1 MRLKM
6 GIIIDIVII
15 LFILASI
22 YLGYKKG
29 LISLGIQLFAFIIS
43 LIITLILYRPIGS
56 MIINTTQLDEKLQE
70 IIQVN
75 AESVISE
82 DSDNKITNEL
92 IESAK
97 NGMLPE
103 VSRSLA
109 INIIYGVTML
119 ALFIV
124 SRICLIFIK
133 SLSDLIAKLPIIN
146 QFNKLGGVLYGL
158 LRGLLITYAI
168 VMIMNLMI
176 TFNPKGSLNEIMNE
190 TYLAKMI
197 SQYSIFRY

>member
-1 MRLKM
+1 MILKM

-29 LISLGIQLFAFIIS
+29 LISLGIQLLAFILS

-75 AESVISE
+75 AESLMSE

-92 IESAK
+92 IESTK

-109 INIIYGVTML
+109 INIIYGITML
-119 ALFIV
+119 VLFIV

-176 TFNPKGSLNEIMNE
+176 TFNPKGSLNDIMNE

>member
-43 LIITLILYRPIGS
+43 LIITLILYRPIGN

-70 IIQVN
+70 IIQVK

-109 INIIYGVTML
+109 INIIYGVTIL
-119 ALFIV
+119 VLFIV

-158 LRGLLITYAI
+158 LRGLLIVYAI
-168 VMIMNLMI
+168 IMIMNLMI

-190 TYLAKMI
+190 TYLTKMI

>member
-1 MRLKM
+1 
-6 GIIIDIVII
+6 
-15 LFILASI
+15 
-22 YLGYKKG
+22 
-29 LISLGIQLFAFIIS
+29 
-43 LIITLILYRPIGS
+43 
-56 MIINTTQLDEKLQE
+56 
-70 IIQVN
+70 
-75 AESVISE
+75 
-82 DSDNKITNEL
+82 
-92 IESAK
+92 
-97 NGMLPE
+97 
-103 VSRSLA
+103 
-109 INIIYGVTML
+109 ML

-176 TFNPKGSLNEIMNE
+176 TFNPKGSLNDIMNE

>member
-1 MRLKM
+1 M
-6 GIIIDIVII
+6 GIIVDIVII

-29 LISLGIQLFAFIIS
+29 LISLGIQLLAFILS

-103 VSRSLA
+103 VSKSLA
-109 INIIYGVTML
+109 INIIYGITML
-119 ALFIV
+119 VLFIV

-133 SLSDLIAKLPIIN
+133 SLSDMIAKLPIIN

-190 TYLAKMI
+190 TYLTKMI

>member
-1 MRLKM
+1 M

-29 LISLGIQLFAFIIS
+29 LISLGIQLLAFILS

-75 AESVISE
+75 AESLMSE
-82 DSDNKITNEL
+82 ESDNKITNEL
-92 IESAK
+92 IESTK

-109 INIIYGVTML
+109 INIIYGITMIV
-119 ALFIV
+119 LFIV

-133 SLSDLIAKLPIIN
+133 SLSDMIAKLPIIN

-176 TFNPKGSLNEIMNE
+176 TFNPKGSLNDIMNE

>member
-1 MRLKM
+1 M

-29 LISLGIQLFAFIIS
+29 LISLGIQLLAFILS

-75 AESVISE
+75 AESLMSE
-82 DSDNKITNEL
+82 ESDNKITNEL
-92 IESAK
+92 IESTK

-109 INIIYGVTML
+109 INIIYGITML
-119 ALFIV
+119 VLFIV

-176 TFNPKGSLNEIMNE
+176 TFNPKGSLNDIMNE

>member
-1 MRLKM
+1 MILKM

-29 LISLGIQLFAFIIS
+29 LISLGIQLLAFILS

-75 AESVISE
+75 AESLMSE
-82 DSDNKITNEL
+82 ESDNKITNEL
-92 IESAK
+92 IESTK

-109 INIIYGVTML
+109 INIIYGITML
-119 ALFIV
+119 VLFIV

-176 TFNPKGSLNEIMNE
+176 TFNPKGSLNDIMNE

>member
-29 LISLGIQLFAFIIS
+29 LISLVIQLFAFIIS

-97 NGMLPE
+97 NGMLPD
-103 VSRSLA
+103 VSKSLA

-119 ALFIV
+119 VLFIV

>member
-15 LFILASI
+15 LFILAST

-29 LISLGIQLFAFIIS
+29 LISLGIQLFAFILS

-56 MIINTTQLDEKLQE
+56 MIINATQLDEKLQE

-75 AESVISE
+75 VESLISE
-82 DSDNKITNEL
+82 ESDNKITNEL

-109 INIIYGVTML
+109 INIIYGITML
-119 ALFIV
+119 VLFIV

-133 SLSDLIAKLPIIN
+133 ALSDMIAKLPIIN
-146 QFNKLGGVLYGL
+146 QFNKLGGIFYGL

-168 VMIMNLMI
+168 VMIMNLII
-176 TFNPKGSLNEIMNE
+176 TFNPKGSLSEMMNE
-190 TYLAKMI
+190 TYLAKII

>member
-1 MRLKM
+1 M

-29 LISLGIQLFAFIIS
+29 LISLGIQLLAFILS

-103 VSRSLA
+103 VSKSLA
-109 INIIYGVTML
+109 INIIYGITML
-119 ALFIV
+119 VLFIV

-133 SLSDLIAKLPIIN
+133 SLSDMIAKLPIIN

-176 TFNPKGSLNEIMNE
+176 TFNPKGSLNDIMDE
-190 TYLAKMI
+190 TYLTKMI
-197 SQYSIFRY
+197 SRYTIFRY

>member
-1 MRLKM
+1 M

-29 LISLGIQLFAFIIS
+29 LISLGIQLLAFILSIV
-43 LIITLILYRPIGS
+43 ITLILYRPIGS

-70 IIQVN
+70 TIQIN
-75 AESVISE
+75 AENLISE
-82 DSDNKITNEL
+82 DSDSEITNEL

-103 VSRSLA
+103 VSRTLA
-109 INIIYGVTML
+109 INIIYGITMII
-119 ALFIV
+119 LFII
-124 SRICLIFIK
+124 SRICLMLIK
-133 SLSDLIAKLPIIN
+133 SLSDIIAKLPIIN

-158 LRGLLITYAI
+158 LRGLFITYVI
-168 VMIMNLMI
+168 LMIINLII
-176 TFNPKGSLNEIMNE
+176 TFNPKGSLNEIMNG
-190 TYLAKMI
+190 TYLAKAI
-197 SQYSIFRY
+197 SAYSIFSY

>member
-1 MRLKM
+1 M

-29 LISLGIQLFAFIIS
+29 LISLGIQLFAFILSIV
-43 LIITLILYRPIGS
+43 ITLILYRPIGS
-56 MIINTTQLDEKLQE
+56 IIINTTQLDEKLQE
-70 IIQVN
+70 MIQVN
-75 AESVISE
+75 AENLISE
-82 DSDNKITNEL
+82 DSDSKITNEL

-103 VSRSLA
+103 TSRTLA
-109 INIIYGVTML
+109 INIIYGITMIV
-119 ALFIV
+119 LFII
-124 SRICLIFIK
+124 SRICLMLIK
-133 SLSDLIAKLPIIN
+133 ALSDIIAKLPIIN

-158 LRGLLITYAI
+158 LRGLFITYVI
-168 VMIMNLMI
+168 LMIINLII

-190 TYLAKMI
+190 TYLAKAI
-197 SQYSIFRY
+197 STYSIFSY

>member
-1 MRLKM
+1 M

-15 LFILASI
+15 LFVLASI

-29 LISLGIQLFAFIIS
+29 LISLGIQLFAFILS
-43 LIITLILYRPIGS
+43 LIITLILYKPIGS

-75 AESVISE
+75 AESLISE
-82 DSDNKITNEL
+82 DSDDKITNEL

-103 VSRSLA
+103 ASRSLA
-109 INIIYGVTML
+109 INIIYGITML
-119 ALFIV
+119 VLFII
-124 SRICLIFIK
+124 SRICFIFIK
-133 SLSDLIAKLPIIN
+133 SLSDIIAKLPIIN
-146 QFNKLGGVLYGL
+146 QFNRLGGILYGL
-158 LRGLLITYAI
+158 LRGLLITYVI

-190 TYLAKMI
+190 TYLAKTI
-197 SQYSIFRY
+197 SQYSIFGY

>member
-1 MRLKM
+1 MILKM

-15 LFILASI
+15 LFVLASI

-29 LISLGIQLFAFIIS
+29 LISLGIQLLAFILS

-75 AESVISE
+75 AESLMSE
-82 DSDNKITNEL
+82 ESDNKITNKL

-119 ALFIV
+119 VLFIV

-176 TFNPKGSLNEIMNE
+176 TFNPKGSLNDIMNE

>member
-1 MRLKM
+1 MILKM

-29 LISLGIQLFAFIIS
+29 LISLGIQLLAFILS

-119 ALFIV
+119 VLFIV

-176 TFNPKGSLNEIMNE
+176 TFNPKGSLNDIMNE

>member
-29 LISLGIQLFAFIIS
+29 LISLGIQLFAFIVS

-97 NGMLPE
+97 NGMLPD
-103 VSRSLA
+103 VSKSLA

-119 ALFIV
+119 VLFIV

>member
-1 MRLKM
+1 MILKM

-15 LFILASI
+15 LFVLASI

-29 LISLGIQLFAFIIS
+29 LISLGIQLLAFIIS
-43 LIITLILYRPIGS
+43 LIITLVLYRPIGS

-75 AESVISE
+75 AESIISE

-109 INIIYGVTML
+109 INIIYGITML

-176 TFNPKGSLNEIMNE
+176 TFNPKGSLNDIMNE

>member
-1 MRLKM
+1 M

-29 LISLGIQLFAFIIS
+29 LISLGIQLLAFILS

-103 VSRSLA
+103 VSKSLA
-109 INIIYGVTML
+109 INIIYGITMIV
-119 ALFIV
+119 LFIV

-133 SLSDLIAKLPIIN
+133 SLSDMIAKLPIIN

-176 TFNPKGSLNEIMNE
+176 TFNPKGSLNDIMDE
-190 TYLAKMI
+190 TYLTKMI
-197 SQYSIFRY
+197 SRYTIFRY

>member
-1 MRLKM
+1 MILKM

-15 LFILASI
+15 LFVLASI

-29 LISLGIQLFAFIIS
+29 LISLGIQLFAFIVS

-75 AESVISE
+75 AESLMSE
-82 DSDNKITNEL
+82 ESDNKITNEL
-92 IESAK
+92 IESTK

-109 INIIYGVTML
+109 INIIYGITML
-119 ALFIV
+119 VLFIV

-176 TFNPKGSLNEIMNE
+176 TFNPKGSLNDIMNE

>member
-97 NGMLPE
+97 NGMLPD
-103 VSRSLA
+103 VSKSLA

-119 ALFIV
+119 VLFIV

>member
-15 LFILASI
+15 LFVLASI

-29 LISLGIQLFAFIIS
+29 LISLGIQLLAFIIS
-43 LIITLILYRPIGS
+43 LIITLVLYRPIGS

-75 AESVISE
+75 AESIISE

-119 ALFIV
+119 VLFIV

-176 TFNPKGSLNEIMNE
+176 TFNPKGSLNDIMDE
-190 TYLAKMI
+190 TYLTKMI
-197 SQYSIFRY
+197 SRYTIFRY

>member
-29 LISLGIQLFAFIIS
+29 LISLGIQLLAFILS

-92 IESAK
+92 IESTK

-119 ALFIV
+119 VLFIV

-176 TFNPKGSLNEIMNE
+176 TFNPKGSLNDIMNE

>member
-82 DSDNKITNEL
+82 NSDNKITNEL

-119 ALFIV
+119 VLFIV

>member
-82 DSDNKITNEL
+82 NSDNKITNEL

-119 ALFIV
+119 VLFIV

-158 LRGLLITYAI
+158 LRGLLIVYAI
-168 VMIMNLMI
+168 IMIMNLMI

-190 TYLAKMI
+190 TYLTKMI

>member
-29 LISLGIQLFAFIIS
+29 LISLGIQLFAFIVS

-75 AESVISE
+75 AESLMSE
-82 DSDNKITNEL
+82 ESDNKITNEL
-92 IESAK
+92 IESTK

-109 INIIYGVTML
+109 INIIYGITML
-119 ALFIV
+119 LLFIV

-190 TYLAKMI
+190 TYLTKMI

>member
-1 MRLKM
+1 MILKM

-29 LISLGIQLFAFIIS
+29 LISLGIQLLAFIIS
-43 LIITLILYRPIGS
+43 LIITLVLYRPIGS

-109 INIIYGVTML
+109 INIIYGITML
-119 ALFIV
+119 VLFIV

-133 SLSDLIAKLPIIN
+133 ALSDLIDKLPIIN
-146 QFNKLGGVLYGL
+146 QFNKLGGILYGL

-176 TFNPKGSLNEIMNE
+176 TFNPKGSLNDIMNE

>member
-1 MRLKM
+1 M
-6 GIIIDIVII
+6 GIIVDIVII
-15 LFILASI
+15 LFVLASI

-29 LISLGIQLFAFIIS
+29 LISLGIQLLAFILS

-75 AESVISE
+75 AESLMSE
-82 DSDNKITNEL
+82 ESDNKITNKL

-119 ALFIV
+119 VLFIV

-158 LRGLLITYAI
+158 LRGLLIVYAI
-168 VMIMNLMI
+168 IMIMNLMI
-176 TFNPKGSLNEIMNE
+176 AFNPKGSLNDIMNE

>member
-1 MRLKM
+1 M

-15 LFILASI
+15 LFVLASI

-29 LISLGIQLFAFIIS
+29 LISLGIQLLAFIIS
-43 LIITLILYRPIGS
+43 LIITLVLYRPIGS

-75 AESVISE
+75 AESIISE

-109 INIIYGVTML
+109 INIIYGITML

-176 TFNPKGSLNEIMNE
+176 TFNPKGSLNDIMNE

>member
-1 MRLKM
+1 MILKM

-29 LISLGIQLFAFIIS
+29 LISLGIQLLAFILS

-75 AESVISE
+75 AESLMSE
-82 DSDNKITNEL
+82 ESDNKITNEL
-92 IESAK
+92 IESTK

-109 INIIYGVTML
+109 INIIYGITML
-119 ALFIV
+119 VLFIV

-190 TYLAKMI
+190 TYLTKMI

>member
-82 DSDNKITNEL
+82 NSDNKITNEL

-119 ALFIV
+119 VLFIV

-158 LRGLLITYAI
+158 LRGLLIVYAI
-168 VMIMNLMI
+168 IMIMNLMI

>member
-1 MRLKM
+1 M

-15 LFILASI
+15 LFVLASI

-29 LISLGIQLFAFIIS
+29 LISLGIQLLAFIIS
-43 LIITLILYRPIGS
+43 LIITLVLYRPIGS

-103 VSRSLA
+103 VSKSLA
-109 INIIYGVTML
+109 INIIYGITMIV
-119 ALFIV
+119 LFIV

-133 SLSDLIAKLPIIN
+133 SLSDMIAKLPIIN

-176 TFNPKGSLNEIMNE
+176 TFNPKGSLNDIMDE
-190 TYLAKMI
+190 TYLTKMI
-197 SQYSIFRY
+197 SRYTIFRY

>member
-1 MRLKM
+1 MILKM
-6 GIIIDIVII
+6 GIIVDIVII
-15 LFILASI
+15 LFVLASI

-29 LISLGIQLFAFIIS
+29 LISLGIQLLAFILS

-75 AESVISE
+75 AESLMSE
-82 DSDNKITNEL
+82 ESDNKITNKL

-119 ALFIV
+119 VLFIV

-158 LRGLLITYAI
+158 LRGLLIVYAI
-168 VMIMNLMI
+168 IMIMNLMI
-176 TFNPKGSLNEIMNE
+176 AFNPKGSLNDIMNE